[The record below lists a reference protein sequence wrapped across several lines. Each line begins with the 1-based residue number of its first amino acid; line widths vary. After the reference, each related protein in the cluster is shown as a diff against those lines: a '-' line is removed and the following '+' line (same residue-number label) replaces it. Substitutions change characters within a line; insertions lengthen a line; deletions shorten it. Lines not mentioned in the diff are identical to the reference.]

1 MSLSPSTPP
10 AATSGASASPQ
21 AVGYAQ
27 LKPLGEVVV
36 EAVPDRLQNLS
47 RTIVI
52 SGTIVAQNKG
62 NSLTIK
68 TQVGEI
74 VIRSETP
81 LPLDKLI
88 SLQIPPGA
96 PPVRAIISMIVSP
109 APSPV
114 ISAAASPTATNLTLP
129 SPQQTLSLPDGS
141 ALLSGDIRPQITATQ
156 GPPLL
161 DESMQAVLQQ
171 STTAQTTSI
180 KSFNPLQQLVVP
192 GSLSLAMVMSL
203 PQIPELMQMLET
215 LPIQTLKGD
224 FLPVIMADLALK
236 PQTQFA
242 PHIDQTNVQSSQL
255 QNSNSTLHNTPTSG
269 QNTFTPQTTPQ
280 TDPLLRQLPDLQN
293 PAALPAPTVLTSV
306 KHDGLQ
312 QLIAQLPTAVLSPA
326 ASTTSPLPTPPL
338 PHDTL
343 FAPTHFTL
351 LPSAFTLPPG
361 AQLTLQIE
369 TLILPT
375 TLSTDAPPTLNTA
388 SPSIQTTLEQQ
399 TTIPLKPSSLLPPD
413 EASTLPTSTSS
424 PINYAASTTA
434 PLAAQT
440 TNTPLLSPSVQVM
453 QPPTYPVLSGQVMGA
468 TPKNE
473 VLVNT
478 AAGVLVLAQHPS
490 NLPVGTHLTISIL
503 HVDEPP
509 IVSIKDDIAQGSP
522 KDWSSL
528 QQIAALAQQEPFLLQ
543 IARNQPTHI
552 GSQLIFLLAA
562 LGFKEPKSLLGE
574 DILNRLRN
582 ARKPELL
589 EKLADDISQNQQTW
603 SRLADTPLADWKSV
617 HLPLPQDS
625 SFLRLAVHFRDEPQ
639 EKQSTHHE
647 TAQHLVVELEL
658 TRLGP
663 MILDGLIYRKRLE
676 MTLHTQRTLP
686 SQLQK
691 EIDESFQNALSGLA
705 WSGSIR
711 FHTAA
716 QLWQE
721 AFSSSQNIFHH

>member
-47 RTIVI
+47 RMIVI
-52 SGTIVAQNKG
+52 SGTIIAQNKG
-62 NSLTIK
+62 NSLTVK

-81 LPLDKLI
+81 LPLDKMI

-114 ISAAASPTATNLTLP
+114 ISAATSPTSTNLTLP
-129 SPQQTLSLPDGS
+129 TPQQTMS
-141 ALLSGDIRPQITATQ
+141 LSGAQVPLSDDIRSQVTTQ
-156 GPPLL
+156 GMPLL
-161 DESMQAVLQQ
+161 DESMQAVLQE
-171 STTAQTTSI
+171 STTVQTTTI
-180 KSFNPLQQLVVP
+180 KSFNPLQQLIVP
-192 GSLSLAMVMSL
+192 GSLSLAMVVSL
-203 PQIPELMQMLET
+203 PQTPELMQMLAT
-215 LPIQTLKGD
+215 LPVQMLKGD
-224 FLPVIMADLALK
+224 FLPDLMAGFALK
-236 PQTQFA
+236 PQAQRA
-242 PHIDQTNVQSSQL
+242 PYTEQMNRQSSQL
-255 QNSNSTLHNTPTSG
+255 ESHVPSPHTPAVTQNS
-269 QNTFTPQTTPQ
+269 FTPQTTPQ
-280 TDPLLRQLPDLQN
+280 TDPLLRQLPGLQN

-312 QLIAQLPTAVLSPA
+312 QLIARLPTAVLSPA
-326 ASTTSPLPTPPL
+326 PASTTSTQN
-338 PHDTL
+338 HETSFTQAH
-343 FAPTHFTL
+343 FAQ
-351 LPSAFTLPPG
+351 LPSAFILPPG

-369 TLILPT
+369 TLLLPP
-375 TLSTDAPPTLNTA
+375 TLSTAG
-388 SPSIQTTLEQQ
+388 SPKLDT
-399 TTIPLKPSSLLPPD
+399 PASLLPSTLEPQASLRSNSYIPSPG
-413 EASTLPTSTSS
+413 ETSTLPSTTSS
-424 PINYAASTTA
+424 PTNRPASTT
-434 PLAAQT
+434 PPHVNQT
-440 TNTPLLSPSVQVM
+440 TSTPVSPSSPQVLH
-453 QPPTYPVLSGQVMGA
+453 PPTYPVLSGQVVGA

-473 VLVNT
+473 VLVTT

-490 NLPVGTHLTISIL
+490 NLPVGTQLTLSIL
-503 HVDEPP
+503 HVEEPP
-509 IVSIKDDIAQGSP
+509 IIPLKDDIPEGSP
-522 KDWSSL
+522 QDWSSL
-528 QQIAALAQQEPFLLQ
+528 QKIAALTQQEPFLLQ
-543 IARNQPTHI
+543 IARSQPTHL

-574 DILNRLRN
+574 DAFNRLRN
-582 ARKPELL
+582 AGTSDLL
-589 EKLADDISQNQQTW
+589 AKLADDISQNQQTW
-603 SRLADTPLADWKSV
+603 SRSADVPLADWKSV

-639 EKQSTHHE
+639 EKQSTHPE
-647 TAQHLVVELEL
+647 SAQHLVVELEL

-686 SQLQK
+686 LSLQK

-705 WSGSIR
+705 WRGSIR

-721 AFSSSQNIFHH
+721 AFSSSQNVPH